1 VCWKI
6 PLSDFEVAHLL
17 KEDTMKKLFKSVLLT
32 MLVVC
37 GNASAQELYPNHA
50 VQVIVPFPPGGVAEL
65 TGRPA
70 LHALSK
76 QLKQPFV
83 LINKTGAGG
92 SIGAATVATAKPDGY
107 TLLLALA
114 SVSTNPEADKMAG
127 RVPAFQLEQLAPI
140 ALLTADPVILMVR
153 TDSPYKTLKDLV
165 DDAKKRPGA
174 INYSSSGN
182 YGTYHVATEMFN
194 AAAGIEMKHIPYAG
208 GGPALIALLSGEV
221 NVGLLGPSVASAQ
234 IKAGK
239 LRPLASWGGKRIAA
253 LPDLPTLK
261 ELGYN
266 VEYTIWSGLFA
277 PAGTPEP
284 VMKTLRDAMRA
295 VVADEEF
302 KASMAKI
309 ETPINYLDAP
319 EFKKFWD
326 ADAKRL
332 IEVVRKIGKI
342 E

>member
-1 VCWKI
+1 MNAILKT
-6 PLSDFEVAHLL
+6 LL
-17 KEDTMKKLFKSVLLT
+17 LAALLIAGQT
-32 MLVVC
+32 F
-37 GNASAQELYPNHA
+37 ADEPYPNHP
-50 VQVIVPFPPGGVAEL
+50 VNVIVPFPPGGVAEL

-70 LHALSK
+70 LYVLSK
-76 QLKQPFV
+76 QLKQQFI
-83 LINKTGAGG
+83 LINKPGAGG
-92 SIGAATVATAKPDGY
+92 SIGAAAVTTAKPDGY

-127 RVPAFQLEQLAPI
+127 RTPAFQLDQLAPI

-153 TDSPYKTLKDLV
+153 ADSPYKTLKDLIA
-165 DDAKKRPGA
+165 DAKKRPGA

-194 AAAGIEMKHIPYAG
+194 YAAGIEMKHIPYAG
-208 GGPALIALLSGEV
+208 GGPALIALLSGQV
-221 NVGLLGPSVASAQ
+221 DVGLLGPSIASAQ

-239 LRPLASWGGKRIAA
+239 LRPLASWGGKRLAA
-253 LPDLPTLK
+253 FPDLPTLK

-284 VMKTLRDAMRA
+284 VIKTLRDGVRA
-295 VVADEEF
+295 TVNDEEF
-302 KASMAKI
+302 KTSMARI
-309 ETPINYLDAP
+309 ETPIYYLDAP

-326 ADAKRL
+326 EDAKRL

>member
-1 VCWKI
+1 
-6 PLSDFEVAHLL
+6 
-17 KEDTMKKLFKSVLLT
+17 MKTTITIVLLG
-32 MLVVC
+32 LLLAAAPL
-37 GNASAQELYPNHA
+37 NAQEPYPNHP
-50 VQVIVPFPPGGVAEL
+50 VNVIVPFPPGGVAEL

-70 LHALSK
+70 LHVLSK
-76 QLKQPFV
+76 HLKQPFV
-83 LINKTGAGG
+83 LINKPGAGG

-127 RVPAFQLEQLAPI
+127 RTPAFQLDQLAPI
-140 ALLTADPVILMVR
+140 ALLTADPVIMMVR
-153 TDSPYKTLKDLV
+153 SDSPYKTLKDLV

-182 YGTYHVATEMFN
+182 YGTYHVATEMFSF
-194 AAAGIEMKHIPYAG
+194 AAGIEMKHIPYAG
-208 GGPALIALLSGEV
+208 GGPALIALLSGQV
-221 NVGLLGPSVASAQ
+221 DVGLLGPSVASAQ

-239 LRPLASWGGKRIAA
+239 LRPLASWGGKRLAA

-277 PAGTPEP
+277 PTGTPAP
-284 VMKTLRDAMRA
+284 VMKTLRDAVRA
-295 VVADEEF
+295 MVADEEF
-302 KASMAKI
+302 KASMVKI

-319 EFKKFWD
+319 EFRKFWD
-326 ADAKRL
+326 DDARRL
-332 IEVVRKIGKI
+332 IDVVRKIGKI

>member
-1 VCWKI
+1 MKVIINKLLLVI
-6 PLSDFEVAHLL
+6 ALVAAP
-17 KEDTMKKLFKSVLLT
+17 V
-32 MLVVC
+32 
-37 GNASAQELYPNHA
+37 NAFDPYPNHA
-50 VQVIVPFPPGGVAEL
+50 VNVIVPFPPGGVAEL

-70 LHALSK
+70 LHVLSK

-83 LINKTGAGG
+83 LINRPGAGG
-92 SIGAATVATAKPDGY
+92 SIGAAVVATAKPDGY

-127 RVPAFQLEQLAPI
+127 RAPAFQLDQLAPI
-140 ALLTADPVILMVR
+140 ALLTADPVIMMVKN
-153 TDSPYKTLKDLV
+153 DSPYKTLKDLI

-182 YGTYHVATEMFN
+182 YGTYHVATEMFS

-208 GGPALIALLSGEV
+208 GGPALLALLSGQV
-221 NVGLLGPSVASAQ
+221 DVGLLGPSVANAQ

-239 LRPLASWGGKRIAA
+239 LRPLASWGSKRLAA
-253 LPDLPTLK
+253 LPDLLTLK

-266 VEYTIWSGLFA
+266 IEYTIWSGLFA

-284 VMKTLRDAMRA
+284 VMNTLRDAVRTM
-295 VVADEEF
+295 VADEEF

-309 ETPINYLDAP
+309 ETPIQYLDAP
-319 EFKKFWD
+319 EFRKFWD
-326 ADAKRL
+326 QDARRL

>member
-1 VCWKI
+1 MKVIIDK
-6 PLSDFEVAHLL
+6 LL
-17 KEDTMKKLFKSVLLT
+17 LVIVL
-32 MLVVC
+32 MAAPV
-37 GNASAQELYPNHA
+37 SAFDPYPNHA
-50 VQVIVPFPPGGVAEL
+50 VNVIVPFPPGGVAEL

-70 LHALSK
+70 LHVLSK

-83 LINKTGAGG
+83 LINRPGAGG
-92 SIGAATVATAKPDGY
+92 SIGAAVVATAKPDGY

-127 RVPAFQLEQLAPI
+127 RAPAFQLDQLAPI
-140 ALLTADPVILMVR
+140 ALLTADPVIMMVKN
-153 TDSPYKTLKDLV
+153 DSPYKTLKDLI

-182 YGTYHVATEMFN
+182 YGTYHVATEMFS

-208 GGPALIALLSGEV
+208 GGPALLALLSGQV
-221 NVGLLGPSVASAQ
+221 DVGLLGPSVANAQ

-239 LRPLASWGGKRIAA
+239 LRPLASWGSKRLAA
-253 LPDLPTLK
+253 LPDLLTLK

-266 VEYTIWSGLFA
+266 IEYTIWSGLFA

-284 VMKTLRDAMRA
+284 VMNTLRDAVRTM
-295 VVADEEF
+295 VADEEF

-309 ETPINYLDAP
+309 ETPIQYLDAP
-319 EFKKFWD
+319 EFRKFWD
-326 ADAKRL
+326 QDARRL

>member
-1 VCWKI
+1 MKTLI
-6 PLSDFEVAHLL
+6 HALL
-17 KEDTMKKLFKSVLLT
+17 PILF
-32 MLVVC
+32 LVT
-37 GNASAQELYPNHA
+37 GNTYADEPYPNRP
-50 VQVIVPFPPGGVAEL
+50 VNVIVPFPPGGVAEL

-70 LHALSK
+70 LHVLSK
-76 QLKQPFV
+76 HLKQPFV
-83 LINKTGAGG
+83 LINKPGAGG
-92 SIGAATVATAKPDGY
+92 SIGAAAVAAAKADGY

-127 RVPAFQLEQLAPI
+127 RTPAFQLDQLAPI
-140 ALLTADPVILMVR
+140 ALLTADPVILMVKS
-153 TDSPYKTLKDLV
+153 DSHYRTLKDLI

-174 INYSSSGN
+174 LNYSSSGN

-194 AAAGIEMKHIPYAG
+194 NAAGIQMRHIPYAG
-208 GGPALIALLSGEV
+208 GGPALIALLSGQV
-221 NVGLLGPSVASAQ
+221 DVGLLGPSVASAQ

-239 LRPLASWGGKRIAA
+239 LRPLASWGGKRLAA

-266 VEYTIWSGLFA
+266 VEYTIWSGIFA
-277 PAGTPEP
+277 PAGTPDA
-284 VMKTLRDAMRA
+284 VMKTLRDGVRAM
-295 VVADEEF
+295 VADEEF
-302 KASMAKI
+302 KASMVKL

-326 ADAKRL
+326 EDAKRL

>member
-1 VCWKI
+1 
-6 PLSDFEVAHLL
+6 
-17 KEDTMKKLFKSVLLT
+17 
-32 MLVVC
+32 
-37 GNASAQELYPNHA
+37 
-50 VQVIVPFPPGGVAEL
+50 
-65 TGRPA
+65 
-70 LHALSK
+70 
-76 QLKQPFV
+76 
-83 LINKTGAGG
+83 
-92 SIGAATVATAKPDGY
+92 
-107 TLLLALA
+107 
-114 SVSTNPEADKMAG
+114 
-127 RVPAFQLEQLAPI
+127 
-140 ALLTADPVILMVR
+140 MVR

-194 AAAGIEMKHIPYAG
+194 YAAGIEMKHIPYAG
-208 GGPALIALLSGEV
+208 GGPALIALLGGQV
-221 NVGLLGPSVASAQ
+221 DVGLLGPSVASAQ

-239 LRPLASWGGKRIAA
+239 LRPLASWGGKRLAA
-253 LPDLPTLK
+253 FPDLPTLK

-284 VMKTLRDAMRA
+284 VVKALRDGVRA
-295 VVADEEF
+295 TVNDEEF

-309 ETPINYLDAP
+309 ETPIYYLDAP
-319 EFKKFWD
+319 EFKKFWVE
-326 ADAKRL
+326 DAKRL

>member
-1 VCWKI
+1 MNAILKT
-6 PLSDFEVAHLL
+6 LL
-17 KEDTMKKLFKSVLLT
+17 LAALLIAGQT
-32 MLVVC
+32 F
-37 GNASAQELYPNHA
+37 ADEPYPNHP
-50 VQVIVPFPPGGVAEL
+50 VNVIVPFPPGGVAEL

-70 LHALSK
+70 LYVLSK
-76 QLKQPFV
+76 QLKQQFI
-83 LINKTGAGG
+83 LINKPGAGG
-92 SIGAATVATAKPDGY
+92 SIGAAAVTTAKPDGY

-127 RVPAFQLEQLAPI
+127 RAPAFQLDQLAPI

-165 DDAKKRPGA
+165 DDARKRPGA

-182 YGTYHVATEMFN
+182 YGTYHVATEMFTN
-194 AAAGIEMKHIPYAG
+194 AAGIEMKHIPYAG
-208 GGPALIALLSGEV
+208 GGPALIALLSGQV
-221 NVGLLGPSVASAQ
+221 DVGLLGPSIASAQ

-239 LRPLASWGGKRIAA
+239 LRPLASWGGKRLAA
-253 LPDLPTLK
+253 FPDLPTLK

-284 VMKTLRDAMRA
+284 VIKTLRDGVRA
-295 VVADEEF
+295 TVNDEEF
-302 KASMAKI
+302 KTSMARI
-309 ETPINYLDAP
+309 ETPIYYLDAP

-326 ADAKRL
+326 EDAKRL

>member
-1 VCWKI
+1 MKVIIDKLLLVI
-6 PLSDFEVAHLL
+6 ALVAAP
-17 KEDTMKKLFKSVLLT
+17 V
-32 MLVVC
+32 
-37 GNASAQELYPNHA
+37 SAFDPYPNHA
-50 VQVIVPFPPGGVAEL
+50 VNVIVPFPPGGVAEL

-70 LHALSK
+70 LHVLSK

-83 LINKTGAGG
+83 LINRPGAGG
-92 SIGAATVATAKPDGY
+92 SIGAAVVATAKPDGY

-127 RVPAFQLEQLAPI
+127 RAPAFQLDQLAPI
-140 ALLTADPVILMVR
+140 ALLTADPVIMMVKN
-153 TDSPYKTLKDLV
+153 DSPYKTLKDLI

-182 YGTYHVATEMFN
+182 YGTYHVATEMFS

-208 GGPALIALLSGEV
+208 GGPALLALLSGQV
-221 NVGLLGPSVASAQ
+221 DVGLLGPSVANAQ

-239 LRPLASWGGKRIAA
+239 LRPLASWGSKRLAA
-253 LPDLPTLK
+253 LPDLLTLK

-284 VMKTLRDAMRA
+284 VMNTLRDAVRTM
-295 VVADEEF
+295 VADEEF

-309 ETPINYLDAP
+309 ETPIQYLDAP
-319 EFKKFWD
+319 EFRKFWD
-326 ADAKRL
+326 QDARRL

>member
-1 VCWKI
+1 MNAILKT
-6 PLSDFEVAHLL
+6 LL
-17 KEDTMKKLFKSVLLT
+17 LAALLIAGQT
-32 MLVVC
+32 F
-37 GNASAQELYPNHA
+37 ADEPYPNHP
-50 VQVIVPFPPGGVAEL
+50 VNVIVPFPPGGVAEL

-70 LHALSK
+70 LYVLSK
-76 QLKQPFV
+76 QLKQQFI
-83 LINKTGAGG
+83 LINKPGAGG
-92 SIGAATVATAKPDGY
+92 SIGAAAVTTAKPDGY

-127 RVPAFQLEQLAPI
+127 RAPAFQLDQLAPI

-165 DDAKKRPGA
+165 DDARKRPGA

-182 YGTYHVATEMFN
+182 YGTYHVATEMFTN
-194 AAAGIEMKHIPYAG
+194 AAGIEMKHIPYAG
-208 GGPALIALLSGEV
+208 GGPALIALLSGQV
-221 NVGLLGPSVASAQ
+221 DVGLLGPSIASAQ

-239 LRPLASWGGKRIAA
+239 LRSLASWGGKRLAA
-253 LPDLPTLK
+253 FPDLPTLK

-284 VMKTLRDAMRA
+284 VIKTLRDGVRA
-295 VVADEEF
+295 TVNDEEF
-302 KASMAKI
+302 KTSMARI
-309 ETPINYLDAP
+309 ETPIYYLDAP

-326 ADAKRL
+326 EDAKRL

>member
-1 VCWKI
+1 MKVIINKLLLVI
-6 PLSDFEVAHLL
+6 ALVAAP
-17 KEDTMKKLFKSVLLT
+17 V
-32 MLVVC
+32 
-37 GNASAQELYPNHA
+37 NAFDPYPNHA
-50 VQVIVPFPPGGVAEL
+50 VNVIVPFPPGGVAEL

-70 LHALSK
+70 LYVLSK

-83 LINKTGAGG
+83 LINRPGAGG
-92 SIGAATVATAKPDGY
+92 SIGAAVVATAKPDGY

-127 RVPAFQLEQLAPI
+127 RAPAFQLDQLAPI
-140 ALLTADPVILMVR
+140 ALLTADPVIMMVKS
-153 TDSPYKTLKDLV
+153 DSPYKTLKDLI

-182 YGTYHVATEMFN
+182 YGTYHVATEMFS

-208 GGPALIALLSGEV
+208 GGPALLALLSGQV
-221 NVGLLGPSVASAQ
+221 DVGLLGPSVANAQ

-239 LRPLASWGGKRIAA
+239 LRPLASWGSKRLAA
-253 LPDLPTLK
+253 LPDLLTLK

-284 VMKTLRDAMRA
+284 VMNTLRDAVRTM
-295 VVADEEF
+295 VADEEF

-309 ETPINYLDAP
+309 ETPIQYLDAP
-319 EFKKFWD
+319 EFRKFWD
-326 ADAKRL
+326 QDARRL

>member
-1 VCWKI
+1 MATTK
-6 PLSDFEVAHLL
+6 LL
-17 KEDTMKKLFKSVLLT
+17 LRARMATSLALLC
-32 MLVVC
+32 LLPALA
-37 GNASAQELYPNHA
+37 GAQEPYPNR
-50 VQVIVPFPPGGVAEL
+50 VVNVIVPFPPGGVAEL

-83 LINKTGAGG
+83 LINKPGAGG
-92 SIGAATVATAKPDGY
+92 SLGAAAVAGARTDGY

-127 RVPAFQLEQLAPI
+127 RAPAFELDQLTPI
-140 ALLTADPVILMVR
+140 ALLTADPVILMVAA
-153 TDSPYKTLKDLV
+153 DSPYKTLKDLV
-165 DDAKKRPGA
+165 EDAKKRPDA

-182 YGTYHVATEMFN
+182 YGTYHVATEMFT
-194 AAAGIEMKHIPYAG
+194 AVAGIRMKHIPYAG
-208 GGPALIALLSGEV
+208 GGPALIALLSGQV
-221 NVGLLGPSVASAQ
+221 DVGLLGPSVANAQ

-253 LPDLPTLK
+253 FPDLPTLK
-261 ELGYN
+261 ELGYD

-277 PAGTPEP
+277 PTGTPEP
-284 VMKTLRDAMRA
+284 VMKTLRDAVR
-295 VVADEEF
+295 VLVNDEEF
-302 KASMAKI
+302 KTNMAKL

-319 EFKKFWD
+319 EFKTFWER
-326 ADAKRL
+326 DAKRL
-332 IEVVRKIGKI
+332 IGVIRQIGKI

>member
-1 VCWKI
+1 
-6 PLSDFEVAHLL
+6 
-17 KEDTMKKLFKSVLLT
+17 MKKILALL
-32 MLVVC
+32 ML
-37 GNASAQELYPNHA
+37 GAMFASSPAMAEEPYPNRT
-50 VQVIVPFPPGGVAEL
+50 VNVIVPFPPGGVAEL

-70 LHALSK
+70 LYTLSR
-76 QLKQPFV
+76 QLKQPFILV
-83 LINKTGAGG
+83 NKPGAGG
-92 SIGAATVATAKPDGY
+92 SIGAAAVTTAKADGY

-127 RVPAFQLEQLAPI
+127 RAPAFQLDQLTPI

-153 TDSPYKTLKDLV
+153 ADSPYKTLKDLV

-182 YGTYHVATEMFN
+182 YGTYHVATAMFN
-194 AAAGIEMKHIPYAG
+194 DAAGIDMKHIPYAG
-208 GGPALIALLSGEV
+208 GGPALIALLSGQV
-221 NVGLLGPSVASAQ
+221 DVGLLGPSVASAQ

-239 LRPLASWGGKRIAA
+239 LRPLASWGGKRLAA
-253 LPDLPTLK
+253 LRDLPTLK

-266 VEYTIWSGLFA
+266 VEYYIWSGLFA
-277 PAGTPEP
+277 PTGTPEA
-284 VMKTLRDAMRA
+284 VIKTLRDGVRA
-295 VVADEEF
+295 TVNDEEF
-302 KASMAKI
+302 KASMAKL

-326 ADAKRL
+326 EDAKRL

>member
-1 VCWKI
+1 MKVIIDKLLLVI
-6 PLSDFEVAHLL
+6 ALVAAP
-17 KEDTMKKLFKSVLLT
+17 V
-32 MLVVC
+32 
-37 GNASAQELYPNHA
+37 SAFDPYPNHA
-50 VQVIVPFPPGGVAEL
+50 VNVIVPFPPGGVAEL

-70 LHALSK
+70 LHVLSK

-83 LINKTGAGG
+83 LINRPGAGG
-92 SIGAATVATAKPDGY
+92 SIGAAVVATAKPDGY

-127 RVPAFQLEQLAPI
+127 RAPAFQLDQLAPI
-140 ALLTADPVILMVR
+140 ALLTADPVIMMVKN
-153 TDSPYKTLKDLV
+153 DSPYKTLKDLI

-182 YGTYHVATEMFN
+182 YGTYHVATEMFS

-208 GGPALIALLSGEV
+208 GGPALLALLSGQV
-221 NVGLLGPSVASAQ
+221 DVGLLGPSVANAQ

-239 LRPLASWGGKRIAA
+239 LRPLASWGSKRLAA
-253 LPDLPTLK
+253 LPDLLTLK

-266 VEYTIWSGLFA
+266 IEYTIWSGLFA

-284 VMKTLRDAMRA
+284 VMNTLRDAVRTM
-295 VVADEEF
+295 VADEEF

-309 ETPINYLDAP
+309 ETPIQYLDAP
-319 EFKKFWD
+319 EFRKFWEQD
-326 ADAKRL
+326 ARRL

>member
-1 VCWKI
+1 
-6 PLSDFEVAHLL
+6 
-17 KEDTMKKLFKSVLLT
+17 
-32 MLVVC
+32 
-37 GNASAQELYPNHA
+37 
-50 VQVIVPFPPGGVAEL
+50 
-65 TGRPA
+65 
-70 LHALSK
+70 
-76 QLKQPFV
+76 
-83 LINKTGAGG
+83 
-92 SIGAATVATAKPDGY
+92 
-107 TLLLALA
+107 
-114 SVSTNPEADKMAG
+114 
-127 RVPAFQLEQLAPI
+127 
-140 ALLTADPVILMVR
+140 MVR

-194 AAAGIEMKHIPYAG
+194 YAAGIEMKHIPYAG
-208 GGPALIALLSGEV
+208 GGPALIALLGGQV
-221 NVGLLGPSVASAQ
+221 DVGLLGPSVASAQ

-239 LRPLASWGGKRIAA
+239 LRPLASWGGKRLAA
-253 LPDLPTLK
+253 FPDLPTLK

-266 VEYTIWSGLFA
+266 VEYTIWAGLFA

-284 VMKTLRDAMRA
+284 VVKALRDGVRA
-295 VVADEEF
+295 TVNDEEF

-309 ETPINYLDAP
+309 ETPIYYLDAP

-326 ADAKRL
+326 EDAKRL

>member
-1 VCWKI
+1 MSKF
-6 PLSDFEVAHLL
+6 LA
-17 KEDTMKKLFKSVLLT
+17 TLFLATLALT
-32 MLVVC
+32 
-37 GNASAQELYPNHA
+37 AAAQEPYPSRA
-50 VQVIVPFPPGGVAEL
+50 VNVIVPFPPGGVAEL

-70 LHALSK
+70 LHAISK
-76 QLKQPFV
+76 VLKQPFV
-83 LINKTGAGG
+83 LINKAGAGG
-92 SIGAATVATAKPDGY
+92 SIGAAQVANAKPDGY

-127 RVPAFQLEQLAPI
+127 RAPAFTLDQLTPI
-140 ALLTADPVILMVR
+140 ALLTADPVIMMVKA
-153 TDSPYKTLKDLV
+153 DSPYKTFKDLV

-182 YGTYHVATEMFN
+182 YGTYHVATEMFT
-194 AAAGIEMKHIPYAG
+194 AAAGVQMKHIPYAG

-221 NVGLLGPSVASAQ
+221 NVGLLGPSVANSQ

-239 LRPLASWGGKRIAA
+239 LRALASWGGKRLAA
-253 LPDLPTLK
+253 LPDVPTLK
-261 ELGYN
+261 ELGYD

-277 PAGTPEP
+277 PAGTPASA
-284 VMKTLRDAMRA
+284 VKTLRDTVRTI
-295 VVADEEF
+295 VADDEF
-302 KASMAKI
+302 KASMAKL

-332 IEVVRKIGKI
+332 IEVVRKIGKV

>member
-1 VCWKI
+1 MKTM
-6 PLSDFEVAHLL
+6 LKTLL
-17 KEDTMKKLFKSVLLT
+17 LGVLLAAAQ
-32 MLVVC
+32 
-37 GNASAQELYPNHA
+37 ASAEDPYPNRT
-50 VQVIVPFPPGGVAEL
+50 VNVIVPFPPGGVAEL

-70 LHALSK
+70 LYALSK
-76 QLKQPFV
+76 QLKQPFILV
-83 LINKTGAGG
+83 NKPGAGG
-92 SIGAATVATAKPDGY
+92 SIGAAAVTTAKPDGY

-127 RVPAFQLEQLAPI
+127 RAPAFQLDQLAPI

-153 TDSPYKTLKDLV
+153 ADSPYKTLKDLV

-182 YGTYHVATEMFN
+182 YGTYHVATAMFN
-194 AAAGIEMKHIPYAG
+194 DAAGIDMKHIPYAG
-208 GGPALIALLSGEV
+208 GGPALIALLSGQV
-221 NVGLLGPSVASAQ
+221 DVGLLGPSVASAQ

-239 LRPLASWGGKRIAA
+239 LRPLASWGGKRLAA
-253 LPDLPTLK
+253 FPDLPTLK

-266 VEYTIWSGLFA
+266 VEYYIWSGLFA
-277 PAGTPEP
+277 PTGTPEA
-284 VMKTLRDAMRA
+284 VIKTLRDGVRA
-295 VVADEEF
+295 TVADEEF
-302 KASMAKI
+302 KTSMAKL

-326 ADAKRL
+326 EDAKRL

>member
-1 VCWKI
+1 MKTI
-6 PLSDFEVAHLL
+6 IQSLLLSALL
-17 KEDTMKKLFKSVLLT
+17 IA
-32 MLVVC
+32 
-37 GNASAQELYPNHA
+37 GYASADEPYPNHP
-50 VQVIVPFPPGGVAEL
+50 VNVIVPFPPGGVAEL

-70 LHALSK
+70 LYALSK
-76 QLKQPFV
+76 QLKQQFI
-83 LINKTGAGG
+83 LINKPGAGG
-92 SIGAATVATAKPDGY
+92 SIGAAAVTTGKPDGY

-127 RVPAFQLEQLAPI
+127 RPAAFQLDQLAPI

-153 TDSPYKTLKDLV
+153 ADSPYKTLKDLV

-194 AAAGIEMKHIPYAG
+194 YAAGIEMKHIPYAG
-208 GGPALIALLSGEV
+208 GGPALLALLGGQV
-221 NVGLLGPSVASAQ
+221 DVGLLGPSVASSQ

-239 LRPLASWGGKRIAA
+239 LRALASWGGKRLAA
-253 LPDLPTLK
+253 FPDLPTLK

-266 VEYTIWSGLFA
+266 VEYYIWSGLFA

-284 VMKTLRDAMRA
+284 IMKTLRDGVRA

-302 KASMAKI
+302 KANMAKI

-326 ADAKRL
+326 EDAKRL